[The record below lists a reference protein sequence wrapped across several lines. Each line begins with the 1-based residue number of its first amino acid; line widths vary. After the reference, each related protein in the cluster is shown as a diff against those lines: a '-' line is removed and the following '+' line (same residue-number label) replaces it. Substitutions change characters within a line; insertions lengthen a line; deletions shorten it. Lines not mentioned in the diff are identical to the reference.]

1 MSARDDSGF
10 LLRWARRKA
19 DVRRG
24 IATQADP
31 PSVAAQPPAP
41 ARPAGDPVTAGVAPI
56 PAAATAPR
64 EAAEAPPL
72 PTLEDVARLT
82 RESDYAPFVK
92 PGVDAQVKNAALR
105 KLFSDPHFNVMD
117 GLDTYIDDYGKP
129 DPIPESMLRRMNQ
142 AVSLGLFDA
151 APEER
156 EAAGPATPQAQ
167 TRPVEAAA
175 DAGAVPI
182 AEAEASPA
190 GEAAS
195 VAFAADASGPGAF
208 DASDVAAAAATP
220 HDAEPAAAGRASIP
234 RSPTA

>member
-1 MSARDDSGF
+1 MTADDGF
-10 LLRWARRKA
+10 LSRWARRKA
-19 DVRRG
+19 EARTG
-24 IATQADP
+24 LPTPEEA
-31 PSVAAQPPAP
+31 PPAP
-41 ARPAGDPVTAGVAPI
+41 APEVRREPSPAPLVPAP
-56 PAAATAPR
+56 AVAATAP
-64 EAAEAPPL
+64 EAAPL
-72 PTLEDVARLT
+72 PTLDDVARLT
-82 RESDYAPFVK
+82 KDSDFSPYVARD
-92 PGVDAQVKNAALR
+92 VDAHVRNAAMK